1 MTVNLWQ
8 NMRNASRNL
17 ASIMALSAA
26 LGVGASVSP
35 AQALGRDGKDDTAYT
50 IKRIYK
56 ALESNRYRV
65 GLKMNMESPVGAV
78 DMVETMV
85 MKELTKAAKDDGSST
100 TVFDFESASVTVNG
114 MDIDLTPM
122 LPKIITTRDKDG
134 KSAVKVEGGDE
145 ALTAQMGEQVK
156 QYTNFGTVFMPAK
169 PVKVGDSW
177 DVNATGFGSK
187 DQTVK
192 GKVTLVS
199 VDTVKG
205 VKVAKLKSIMDIT
218 GANELNMHSDTTTL
232 VDLATGKALD
242 MTMKT
247 DGNTG
252 SGKLSM
258 QMNMKMIDPDD
269 KSDAKQ
275 PIKASADVKKP

>member
-8 NMRNASRNL
+8 NMRGSARNL
-17 ASIMALSAA
+17 ASVLALGAA

-56 ALESNRYRV
+56 ALESDRYRV

-85 MKELTKAAKDDGSST
+85 MKELTKAVKEDGGST
-100 TVFDFESASVTVNG
+100 TVFDFESASITVNG

-122 LPKIITTRDKDG
+122 LPKIVTTRDKDG
-134 KSAVKVEGGDE
+134 KSAVKIEGGDE

-156 QYTNFGTVFMPAK
+156 QYTNFGSAFIPAK

-177 DVNATGFGSK
+177 DVNASEFGSK

-192 GKVTLVS
+192 GKVTFVS

-205 VKVAKLKSIMDIT
+205 VKVAKLKSVMDIT
-218 GANELNMHSDTTTL
+218 GANDLKMHSDTTTL

-242 MTMKT
+242 MTSKT

-252 SGKLSM
+252 GGKLSM
-258 QMNMKMIDPDD
+258 EMSMRLLGPDD
-269 KSDAKQ
+269 KSDGKQ
-275 PIKASADVKKP
+275 PIKKAPDVKKP